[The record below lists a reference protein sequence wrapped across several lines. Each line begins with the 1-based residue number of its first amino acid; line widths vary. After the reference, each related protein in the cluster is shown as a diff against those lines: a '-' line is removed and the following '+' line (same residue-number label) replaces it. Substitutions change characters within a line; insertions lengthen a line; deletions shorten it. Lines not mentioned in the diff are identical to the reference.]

1 MMLMIEFHVIYE
13 KFKNITKNLN
23 IKLSF
28 FSLIKL
34 DEIIKVQKDSL
45 EHNSKKNVVYKI
57 GYKNCN
63 ASYIDW

>member
-34 DEIIKVQKDSL
+34 DEIIKAQKDSL
-45 EHNSKKNVVYKI
+45 EHNSKKKFTRLVIKI
-57 GYKNCN
+57 
-63 ASYIDW
+63 ATPLI